1 MKNKL
6 KQLLI
11 VSLIG
16 VTLITKTYAQN
27 ITAKVN
33 VVQPKIMVI
42 PYAKDGEDMR
52 TILEKDFNKRQ
63 AVAKVKNGFDKRGF
77 TTKDFVATL
86 KQAIDDKQFAGMV
99 QSDVKGAIVSLSGAD
114 IYVEVDINLVQTDQ
128 GNAARVL
135 LSAYDAATASAYASV
150 TCDSRQRYSNDNGML
165 IDVALQ
171 TPTNNVRRDES
182 SGISSSIP
190 CLEEFLDIL
199 QAKFTDIVNNGRPIK
214 VDITIDAASAR
225 NFDSK
230 IKTAGDKQLSDLI
243 DDWMADNAYKNNFHS
258 QGQTTSHLFYDE
270 VRIPVQD
277 ANGRN
282 YRLDLFARK
291 LTEFLSGKGITAKR
305 ATKNGGI
312 YITIQN

>member
-1 MKNKL
+1 MIKPTTQIL
-6 KQLLI
+6 MALLFCT
-11 VSLIG
+11 LIG
-16 VTLITKTYAQN
+16 IKAQGQNTTTKINA
-27 ITAKVN
+27 
-33 VVQPKIMVI
+33 VQPKIMVI

-52 TILEKDFNKRQ
+52 TVLEKDFNKRQ

-99 QSDVKGAIVSLSGAD
+99 QSDVKSAIVSLSGAD
-114 IYVEVDINLVQTDQ
+114 IYVEVDINLVQSNQ
-128 GNAARVL
+128 GNSARVL
-135 LSAYDAATASAYASV
+135 LSAYDAATASAYSSV
-150 TCDSRQRYSNDNGML
+150 TCDSRQRYTTDNGML

-182 SGISSSIP
+182 SGISSAMP
-190 CLEEFLDIL
+190 CLDEFLDIL

-230 IKTAGDKQLSDLI
+230 IKSANDKQLSDLI

-291 LTEFLSGKGITAKR
+291 LTDFLSTKGVAAKR
-305 ATKNGGI
+305 STKNGGI